1 MKWALYFAEQFP
13 LSQISGTNED
23 SNSRNKQNE
32 GWSVSK
38 FYMSSLITVTNKLT
52 CNCDFFSQAEH
63 KHRNATITKL
73 FELSNSLANSEKLVN
88 E

>member
-1 MKWALYFAEQFP
+1 MKIAIAE
-13 LSQISGTNED
+13 TNRLKVGQ
-23 SNSRNKQNE
+23 SPS
-32 GWSVSK
+32 
-38 FYMSSLITVTNKLT
+38 FIYYASLITVTNKLT
-52 CNCDFFSQAEH
+52 CNCDFFSHQAEH

>member
-1 MKWALYFAEQFP
+1 MKIAIAETNRMKVGQ
-13 LSQISGTNED
+13 SQS
-23 SNSRNKQNE
+23 
-32 GWSVSK
+32 
-38 FYMSSLITVTNKLT
+38 FMYHASLITVTNISKLT
-52 CNCDFFSQAEH
+52 CNCDLFSHQAEH

>member
-1 MKWALYFAEQFP
+1 MKIAIAE
-13 LSQISGTNED
+13 TNRMKVGQ
-23 SNSRNKQNE
+23 SPS
-32 GWSVSK
+32 
-38 FYMSSLITVTNKLT
+38 FMYHASLITVTNISKLT
-52 CNCDFFSQAEH
+52 CNCDFFFSHQAEH

>member
-1 MKWALYFAEQFP
+1 MKVGQSPSFICHA
-13 LSQISGTNED
+13 
-23 SNSRNKQNE
+23 
-32 GWSVSK
+32 
-38 FYMSSLITVTNKLT
+38 SLITVTNKLT

>member
-1 MKWALYFAEQFP
+1 MKIAIAE
-13 LSQISGTNED
+13 TNRMKVGR
-23 SNSRNKQNE
+23 SPS
-32 GWSVSK
+32 
-38 FYMSSLITVTNKLT
+38 FIYHASLITVTNKLT

>member
-1 MKWALYFAEQFP
+1 MKIAIAE
-13 LSQISGTNED
+13 TNRMKVGQ
-23 SNSRNKQNE
+23 SPS
-32 GWSVSK
+32 
-38 FYMSSLITVTNKLT
+38 FICHASLITVTNKLT

-73 FELSNSLANSEKLVN
+73 FELSNSLANSEQLVN